1 MKKDIVIP
9 QSEHVYIAAINE
21 WDNDFQDN
29 IWFAYF
35 INENDAPLEM
45 AIVISRAFG
54 LIDGEERK
62 TGMFRHV
69 FNEVPAKGS
78 IKVEILESNVL
89 QLNNE
94 FVVTYFLNGKLYD
107 KTFVLEANSIQKDNE
122 VDILSIQKK
131 GILAK

>member
-21 WDNDFQDN
+21 WDDDFQDN
-29 IWFAYF
+29 IWFAYL
-35 INENDAPLEM
+35 INENNAPLEM
-45 AIVISRAFG
+45 AIVVTRAFG

-94 FVVTYFLNGKLYD
+94 FVLTYFLNGKLYD
-107 KTFVLEANSIQKDNE
+107 KTFILEANSVQKENE
-122 VDILSIQKK
+122 TNFTNIHKK
-131 GILAK
+131 GVLAQ

>member
-21 WDNDFQDN
+21 WDDDFQDN
-29 IWFAYF
+29 IWFAYL
-35 INENDAPLEM
+35 INENNAPLEM
-45 AIVISRAFG
+45 AIVVTRAFG

-69 FNEVPAKGS
+69 LKEVPALGC

-94 FVVTYFLNGKLYD
+94 FVLTYFLNGKLYD
-107 KTFVLEANSIQKDNE
+107 KTFILEANSVQKENE
-122 VDILSIQKK
+122 TNFTNIHKK
-131 GILAK
+131 GVLAQ